1 MSEIFVTLEEAA
13 VFEGVVYETMKK
25 RIQRNPG
32 GFRVKSQPREGGGKD
47 QVMVA
52 VSSLT
57 PKAKRAHK
65 AAQKIDGGDAIIEQR
80 VNTTPWYVDVDLN
93 WYIETHKKQYYEA
106 VELAKQVQQFV
117 EHDEAERT
125 AYADETALKLGVSQ
139 RTLYRYAE
147 GLLEANAWA
156 LKMEKEEGKNYEYFR
171 PLSLCRKPRDSH
183 TFPSV
188 TDEHRALIEN
198 IWFDERF
205 ARNLGTVEM
214 LYTKFTSVASERE
227 WPSCPSYST
236 VARYVSYLMNDL
248 RGESARF
255 YAANGSREWK
265 NQRMIKGK
273 RNVSALQ
280 VMEFV
285 QGDEHTFDCWVQVTH
300 SNGKIAAVRPK
311 LVAWLDTRS
320 RCILGDV
327 MCIDANAQ
335 TLKESLVKMLYST
348 PGGVPKHLHID
359 NGKDYTAETNL
370 GQSRKVRAC
379 KELEFDSETRGF
391 YRSIGIEEWS
401 RSLPYQPWGKGQIE
415 RFFGTVCSLFTKWM
429 DSYVGT
435 LTGSKTSAKRKKDV
449 KQMLERGELLTMEE
463 FFDLWTRW
471 KNEVYHK
478 REHSGLKKD
487 REKWITPIE
496 LFQHGQRYEKAAP
509 PREYA
514 AMLLMKADTALVRNQ
529 GIMKFGTL
537 YTDYELAK
545 YVGEKVGIKWDIDD
559 VTKLYVYTRDGRK
572 ICEAVSAE
580 LLMIAPKMSQE
591 ALEKH
596 LRNQKRQRKEVR
608 ETLEEFRRPYELR
621 LEEGNGKAR
630 AVGALDL
637 TIRSERSQTPK
648 VITLPNDKEFRGEAE
663 AKRKATAKAGG
674 DSEFIT
680 AKAEAALS
688 KLRGIG

>member
-188 TDEHRALIEN
+188 TDEQRALIEN

-248 RGESARF
+248 RG
-255 YAANGSREWK
+255 G
-265 NQRMIKGK
+265 
-273 RNVSALQ
+273 
-280 VMEFV
+280 
-285 QGDEHTFDCWVQVTH
+285 
-300 SNGKIAAVRPK
+300 
-311 LVAWLDTRS
+311 
-320 RCILGDV
+320 
-327 MCIDANAQ
+327 
-335 TLKESLVKMLYST
+335 ST
-348 PGGVPKHLHID
+348 PVHAASSA
-359 NGKDYTAETNL
+359 TSCVSTRT
-370 GQSRKVRAC
+370 RKR
-379 KELEFDSETRGF
+379 
-391 YRSIGIEEWS
+391 
-401 RSLPYQPWGKGQIE
+401 
-415 RFFGTVCSLFTKWM
+415 
-429 DSYVGT
+429 
-435 LTGSKTSAKRKKDV
+435 
-449 KQMLERGELLTMEE
+449 
-463 FFDLWTRW
+463 
-471 KNEVYHK
+471 
-478 REHSGLKKD
+478 
-487 REKWITPIE
+487 
-496 LFQHGQRYEKAAP
+496 
-509 PREYA
+509 
-514 AMLLMKADTALVRNQ
+514 
-529 GIMKFGTL
+529 
-537 YTDYELAK
+537 
-545 YVGEKVGIKWDIDD
+545 
-559 VTKLYVYTRDGRK
+559 
-572 ICEAVSAE
+572 
-580 LLMIAPKMSQE
+580 
-591 ALEKH
+591 
-596 LRNQKRQRKEVR
+596 
-608 ETLEEFRRPYELR
+608 
-621 LEEGNGKAR
+621 
-630 AVGALDL
+630 
-637 TIRSERSQTPK
+637 
-648 VITLPNDKEFRGEAE
+648 
-663 AKRKATAKAGG
+663 
-674 DSEFIT
+674 
-680 AKAEAALS
+680 
-688 KLRGIG
+688 

>member
-1 MSEIFVTLEEAA
+1 MCIRDS
-13 VFEGVVYETMKK
+13 
-25 RIQRNPG
+25 
-32 GFRVKSQPREGGGKD
+32 
-47 QVMVA
+47 
-52 VSSLT
+52 
-57 PKAKRAHK
+57 
-65 AAQKIDGGDAIIEQR
+65 
-80 VNTTPWYVDVDLN
+80 
-93 WYIETHKKQYYEA
+93 
-106 VELAKQVQQFV
+106 
-117 EHDEAERT
+117 
-125 AYADETALKLGVSQ
+125 
-139 RTLYRYAE
+139 AE

-188 TDEHRALIEN
+188 TDEQRALIEN

-359 NGKDYTAETNL
+359 NGKDYTAAVSYTHLEYPDRYGVKQATDYFDKLFMDRESVIPDETMIK
-370 GQSRKVRAC
+370 SRDDAMM
-379 KELEFDSETRGF
+379 LAASIIYSGSGEFPYEVEFLDGTMETEAAT
-391 YRSIGIEEWS
+391 IS
-401 RSLPYQPWGKGQIE
+401 RI
-415 RFFGTVCSLFTKWM
+415 RI
-429 DSYVGT
+429 
-435 LTGSKTSAKRKKDV
+435 KRK
-449 KQMLERGELLTMEE
+449 R
-463 FFDLWTRW
+463 
-471 KNEVYHK
+471 
-478 REHSGLKKD
+478 
-487 REKWITPIE
+487 
-496 LFQHGQRYEKAAP
+496 
-509 PREYA
+509 
-514 AMLLMKADTALVRNQ
+514 
-529 GIMKFGTL
+529 
-537 YTDYELAK
+537 
-545 YVGEKVGIKWDIDD
+545 
-559 VTKLYVYTRDGRK
+559 
-572 ICEAVSAE
+572 
-580 LLMIAPKMSQE
+580 
-591 ALEKH
+591 
-596 LRNQKRQRKEVR
+596 
-608 ETLEEFRRPYELR
+608 
-621 LEEGNGKAR
+621 
-630 AVGALDL
+630 
-637 TIRSERSQTPK
+637 
-648 VITLPNDKEFRGEAE
+648 
-663 AKRKATAKAGG
+663 
-674 DSEFIT
+674 
-680 AKAEAALS
+680 
-688 KLRGIG
+688 